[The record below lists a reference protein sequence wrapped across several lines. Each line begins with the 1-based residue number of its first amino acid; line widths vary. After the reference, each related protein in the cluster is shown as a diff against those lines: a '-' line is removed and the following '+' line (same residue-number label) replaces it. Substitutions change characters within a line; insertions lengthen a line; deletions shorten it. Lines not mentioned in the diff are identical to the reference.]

1 MKGVCYLNN
10 HCIRKEIGF
19 YLYMLCL
26 IMTLT
31 ACQSEKDELLLE
43 QIEEQTEQATQEEVT
58 TMATLIYVYVCG
70 AVKHP
75 DVYALKPDARV
86 NDVVKKAGG
95 FLEKADKNG
104 VNLAQKVS
112 DGEQIYIPKIGEQA
126 EQRIGSSMQT
136 QTIASQSDQKIDLN
150 LATKEQLMTLTG
162 IGEAKANAI
171 LNYRQEHGKFQTIE
185 ELKEI
190 RGIKDGVFQ
199 KIKELIIVR

>member
-1 MKGVCYLNN
+1 MFLKN
-10 HCIRKEIGF
+10 HCIKKTIFF
-19 YLYMLCL
+19 YLYVLCL
-26 IMTLT
+26 TMTLT

-43 QIEEQTEQATQEEVT
+43 QVEEQTEQATKEEVT

-70 AVKHP
+70 EVKHP

-86 NDVVKKAGG
+86 NDVVKQAGG

-112 DGEQIYIPKIGEQA
+112 DGEQIYIPKIGEQT
-126 EQRIGSSMQT
+126 EQRIGSSIQEE
-136 QTIASQSDQKIDLN
+136 AVSSQSDQKIDLN

-162 IGEAKANAI
+162 IGEAKADAI